1 MRVVDSMCGCSQPHY
16 LKSCARCRPQI
27 STYSLIV
34 EKGDKNEKVSPPKPL
49 STQENASREVCAKE
63 GRSLMRYVGSTGAQ
77 PPRRMHM

>member
-34 EKGDKNEKVSPPKPL
+34 EKGDKNEKFSPPQPRF
-49 STQENASREVCAKE
+49 THENASRKVCAKE
-63 GRSLMRYVGSTGAQ
+63 GSSLMKYVGSAGVTSA
-77 PPRRMHM
+77 RRMHM